1 MRRVPATQ
9 QAWQHALTVI
19 EGGAFHRLDAC
30 RRGREGN
37 PGISSLAN
45 PAAFYGLNISAF
57 RGRKYFMRSSIIPRV
72 TVPRLAAV
80 GASLAVA
87 GTLLGAGLAGSA
99 TAATAATATAAAG
112 HASARSAAA
121 APKPTIVLVHGA
133 WADSSSWN
141 GVIERLQALGYTVD
155 APPNPLSG
163 VSSDSA
169 YLSDFLSTISGPII
183 LVGHSYGGFVIT
195 NAATGNPQVK
205 ALVYDDA
212 FIPAA
217 GDTPESLSSAMPGSC
232 LTSTALHFV
241 PYPGAPSGDSDVYVN
256 QNVFPGCFANG
267 LPASE
272 GAALAAEQ
280 QPPVASILS
289 DTLTTAPAWQT
300 IPSWDVIGTADH
312 VIPPA
317 EQVAMAQRAGSHI
330 TEIDAP
336 HLSMISDPGAVTRVI
351 LDAARTVG

>member
-1 MRRVPATQ
+1 MQIPIVSR
-9 QAWQHALTVI
+9 LT
-19 EGGAFHRLDAC
+19 
-30 RRGREGN
+30 
-37 PGISSLAN
+37 
-45 PAAFYGLNISAF
+45 
-57 RGRKYFMRSSIIPRV
+57 
-72 TVPRLAAV
+72 TPRLAAA
-80 GASLAVA
+80 GASLAIA

-99 TAATAATATAAAG
+99 TAATAATTATTAR
-112 HASARSAAA
+112 HAPSSSAAA
-121 APKPTIVLVHGA
+121 AAKPTIVLVHGA

-155 APPNPLSG
+155 APPNPLGG

-232 LTSTALHFV
+232 LTSTSLNFV
-241 PYPGAPSGDSDVYVN
+241 PYPGAPSGDAEVYVN
-256 QNVFPGCFANG
+256 QSVFPGCFANG
-267 LPASE
+267 LPARE

-289 DTLTTAPAWQT
+289 DTLTTTPAWQT

-317 EQVAMAQRAGSHI
+317 EQVVMARRAGSHV
-330 TEIDAP
+330 TEINAP
-336 HLSMISDPGAVTRVI
+336 HLSMISDPGAVTAVI
-351 LDAARTVG
+351 LSAARTVG

>member
-1 MRRVPATQ
+1 MQIPIVSR
-9 QAWQHALTVI
+9 LT
-19 EGGAFHRLDAC
+19 
-30 RRGREGN
+30 
-37 PGISSLAN
+37 
-45 PAAFYGLNISAF
+45 
-57 RGRKYFMRSSIIPRV
+57 
-72 TVPRLAAV
+72 TPRLAAA
-80 GASLAVA
+80 GASLAIA

-99 TAATAATATAAAG
+99 TAATAATTATTAR
-112 HASARSAAA
+112 HAPSSSAAA
-121 APKPTIVLVHGA
+121 AAKPTIVLVHGA
-133 WADSSSWN
+133 WADGSSWN

-155 APPNPLSG
+155 APPNPLGG
-163 VSSDSA
+163 VASDSA

-232 LTSTALHFV
+232 LTPAALNFV
-241 PYPGAPSGDSDVYVN
+241 PYPGAPSGDAEVYVN
-256 QNVFPGCFANG
+256 QSVFPGCFANG
-267 LPASE
+267 LPARE

-289 DTLTTAPAWQT
+289 DTLTTTPAWQT

-317 EQVAMAQRAGSHI
+317 EQVVMARRAGSHV
-330 TEIDAP
+330 TEINAP
-336 HLSMISDPGAVTRVI
+336 HLSMISDPGAVTAVI
-351 LDAARTVG
+351 LSAARTVG

>member
-1 MRRVPATQ
+1 MHISIVPR
-9 QAWQHALTVI
+9 LT
-19 EGGAFHRLDAC
+19 G
-30 RRGREGN
+30 
-37 PGISSLAN
+37 
-45 PAAFYGLNISAF
+45 
-57 RGRKYFMRSSIIPRV
+57 
-72 TVPRLAAV
+72 PRLAAAGV
-80 GASLAVA
+80 SLAIA

-99 TAATAATATAAAG
+99 TAASAATTAS
-112 HASARSAAA
+112 HAPSSSAAA
-121 APKPTIVLVHGA
+121 AKPTIVLVHGA

-155 APPNPLSG
+155 APPNPLTG
-163 VSSDSA
+163 VSTDSA

-217 GDTPESLSSAMPGSC
+217 GDTPQSLSSAMPGTC
-232 LTSTALHFV
+232 LTPSALNFV
-241 PYPGAPSGDSDVYVN
+241 PYPGAPSGDADVYVK
-256 QNVFPGCFANG
+256 QSVFPGCFANG
-267 LPASE
+267 LPARE

-289 DTLTTAPAWQT
+289 DTLSTTPAWQT

-317 EQVAMAQRAGSHI
+317 EQVVMAKRAGAHI
-330 TEIDAP
+330 TEIKAP
-336 HLSMISDPGAVTRVI
+336 HLSMISDPSAVTKVI
-351 LDAARTVG
+351 LNAARTVG